1 MPKKI
6 NRIINNIILNLKI
19 KLISTSEKKF
29 FNKKTVKIVFKEQI
43 VKKIFVFELSVL
55 NKLIISIKNMSRNNI
70 KIISNLKIFF
80 FVLRSI
86 RVETSKIIKYN
97 I

>member
-1 MPKKI
+1 
-6 NRIINNIILNLKI
+6 LT
-19 KLISTSEKKF
+19 STSEKKF

-43 VKKIFVFELSVL
+43 VKKTFVFELSVL
-55 NKLIISIKNMSRNNI
+55 NKLIISIKNIIRNNI
-70 KIISNLKIFF
+70 KIISDLKKFF
-80 FVLRSI
+80 LVLKSI